1 MQHLLPG
8 AESNRHVSHGCDSM
22 DDGRVLQLLPLIA
35 DVSSPGEVLLLFH
48 EVVAGLGA
56 DEGVFLSCLRDDA
69 TRTSFRSMWAC
80 DPAWAA
86 EYVSHRRFEH
96 DPWLRYASS
105 NAEPIRSSELAC
117 SSNEEVDFTHAAA
130 QHGFTS
136 ALIAPAPSPVG
147 VSRVG
152 VLCLGSPYS
161 SQFDGESYPKVRVL
175 ARALSMELHHWVE
188 QSMREELLQGG
199 RLTEADLFLLR
210 HEAAGHSSKVIGAAM
225 NLEAKTIDCRFQ
237 RLNAKLGAPDRR
249 TAVRIAR
256 LYGLL

>member
-1 MQHLLPG
+1 MKHSLPG
-8 AESNRHVSHGCDSM
+8 AESNRHASHGCDSM
-22 DDGRVLQLLPLIA
+22 DDVRVLQLLPLIA
-35 DVSSPGEVLLLFH
+35 DVSSSGEVLLLFH

-86 EYVSHRRFEH
+86 EYASHRWFEH

-117 SSNEEVDFTHAAA
+117 SSNEEVNFTHVAA

-147 VSRVG
+147 LSRVG
-152 VLCLGSPYS
+152 VLCLGSAEPS
-161 SQFDGESYPKVRVL
+161 RFDGENFSMMRVL
-175 ARALSMELHHWVE
+175 ASALAMELHHWIAK
-188 QSMREELLQGG
+188 SMREELLQGV
-199 RLTEADLFLLR
+199 RLTDADLQLLH

-256 LYGLL
+256 LYGIL

>member
-1 MQHLLPG
+1 
-8 AESNRHVSHGCDSM
+8 M
-22 DDGRVLQLLPLIA
+22 DDVRVLQLLPLIA
-35 DVSSPGEVLLLFH
+35 DVSSSGKVLSLFH

-56 DEGVFLSCLRDDA
+56 DAGVFLSCLRDDA

-86 EYVSHRRFEH
+86 EYASHQWFEY

-105 NAEPIRSSELAC
+105 DAEPTC
-117 SSNEEVDFTHAAA
+117 SSNLAYSSSEENAFVRAAA
-130 QHGFTS
+130 EHGFAS

-147 VSRVG
+147 LSRVG
-152 VLCLGSPYS
+152 VLYLGSADS
-161 SQFDGESYPKVRVL
+161 GNFDNVDRPQARVL
-175 ARALSMELHHWVE
+175 ARALAMELHHWIE
-188 QSMREELLQGG
+188 KSMREELLQGV
-199 RLTEADLFLLR
+199 RLTEADLSLLR

-237 RLNAKLGAPDRR
+237 RINAKLGSADRR
-249 TAVRIAR
+249 SSVRIAR

>member
-1 MQHLLPG
+1 MRASQ
-8 AESNRHVSHGCDSM
+8 VFDCV
-22 DDGRVLQLLPLIA
+22 DDVRVLRLLPLIT
-35 DVSSPGEVLLLFH
+35 DVRSPSEVLALFH
-48 EVVAGLGA
+48 DIVAGLGA
-56 DEGVFLSCLRDDA
+56 SSGVFLSCLRDDA

-80 DPAWAA
+80 DPSWTA
-86 EYVSHRRFEH
+86 EYASHQWFEH

-105 NAEPIRSSELAC
+105 NAEPIRSSDLAC
-117 SSNEEVDFTHAAA
+117 TSNQEVDFAHAAA

-147 VSRVG
+147 LSRVG
-152 VLCLGSPYS
+152 VLCLGSSDPN
-161 SQFDGESYPKVRVL
+161 QFDGDSFPRVRVL

-188 QSMREELLQGG
+188 QSMREELLQGV
-199 RLTEADLFLLR
+199 RLTEADLSLLR
-210 HEAAGHSSKVIGAAM
+210 HEASGHSSKFIGAAM